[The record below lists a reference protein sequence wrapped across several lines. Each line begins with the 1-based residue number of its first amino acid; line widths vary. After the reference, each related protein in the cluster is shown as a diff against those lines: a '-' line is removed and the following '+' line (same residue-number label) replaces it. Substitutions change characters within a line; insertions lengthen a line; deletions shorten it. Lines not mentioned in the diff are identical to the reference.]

1 LARFA
6 VMTATLTALNTSIA
20 RAAFAL
26 TGLSN
31 P

>member
-1 LARFA
+1 MFA

-20 RAAFAL
+20 RAVLAL